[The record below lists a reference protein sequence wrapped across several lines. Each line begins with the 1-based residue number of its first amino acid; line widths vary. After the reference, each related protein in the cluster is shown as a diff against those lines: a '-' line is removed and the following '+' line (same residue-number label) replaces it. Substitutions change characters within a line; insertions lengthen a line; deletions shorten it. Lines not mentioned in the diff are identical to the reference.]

1 MTDIEFDEIDKAVSS
16 AMIPSPK
23 DDVVGD
29 RTDDSNGQ
37 PELSSP
43 EAERSLI
50 TPSSVVPAARRS
62 GGRFMDVMHSS
73 SNMKPGEKKPEPFKD
88 IQPSRPIEP
97 PKPVERPA
105 TDAYPDPIDFQNR
118 MNENRHNDETDDQK
132 DELTDDAPMGSPFLS
147 DAKVEK
153 RPLGAYSNAAEE
165 SRLDH
170 PIESDTPL
178 PEELQGDLL
187 SIETNQALA
196 ETPVSGQE
204 EPDVLPNETTES
216 SASEQ
221 QEDHSEKAEPDSSS
235 QEKAP
240 AQPEVAPAPEEE
252 SAPPPVPSIVQQYQ
266 EKQSSAPSE
275 SGAIFDTEQYHQ
287 PLAHT
292 PKKKSGW
299 LVVLWIFILII
310 VGGGLGAAAYYFV
323 LPEFL

>member
-1 MTDIEFDEIDKAVSS
+1 MTDIEFDEIDRAVSS
-16 AMIPSPK
+16 ALEPSPK
-23 DDVVGD
+23 EDMAAAQ
-29 RTDDSNGQ
+29 TDNVASPAPSNLEQ
-37 PELSSP
+37 T
-43 EAERSLI
+43 ERPI
-50 TPSSVVPAARRS
+50 APRPAPAARRT
-62 GGRFMDVMHSS
+62 GGRFMDVVHSS
-73 SNMKPGEKKPEPFKD
+73 SSMKPRDKKPEPFKD
-88 IQPSRPIEP
+88 AQPSRPIEP
-97 PKPVERPA
+97 PKPVERPSA
-105 TDAYPDPIDFQNR
+105 TGYPDPIDFQNR
-118 MNENRHNDETDDQK
+118 MNENRRGDGAADQK

-153 RPLGAYSNAAEE
+153 RPLGAYSNVAEE
-165 SRLDH
+165 ARSNDH
-170 PIESDTPL
+170 PIGSDTPL
-178 PEELQGDLL
+178 PEELQDDLL

-204 EPDVLPNETTES
+204 EPDVLPSEATKTAPETTEPS
-216 SASEQ
+216 PE
-221 QEDHSEKAEPDSSS
+221 ETTPT
-235 QEKAP
+235 
-240 AQPEVAPAPEEE
+240 QPESTPAPKDEP
-252 SAPPPVPSIVQQYQ
+252 APPVPSIVQQYQ